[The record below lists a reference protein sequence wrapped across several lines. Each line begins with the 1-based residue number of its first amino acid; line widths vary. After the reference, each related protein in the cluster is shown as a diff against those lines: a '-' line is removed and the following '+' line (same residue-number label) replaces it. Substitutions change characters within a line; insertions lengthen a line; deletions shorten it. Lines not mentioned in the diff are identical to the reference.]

1 MKEKEISFY
10 RLLTVYFT
18 KDQMKDFASRMGIG
32 QRGPVIH
39 QFHPEVLLPS
49 AVHKQ
54 QTSSYEQ
61 AHDKTKSKP
70 IMGGGQKRE
79 RTSIHTFMNSSNKQQ
94 QDTISDYRHS
104 QSAVDLF
111 LYH

>member
-1 MKEKEISFY
+1 LKEKEISFY

-18 KDQMKDFASRMGIG
+18 KDQMKDFAIRMGIG

-49 AVHKQ
+49 AV

-61 AHDKTKSKP
+61 VHDKTKSKA

-94 QDTISDYRHS
+94 RDTISDYRHS